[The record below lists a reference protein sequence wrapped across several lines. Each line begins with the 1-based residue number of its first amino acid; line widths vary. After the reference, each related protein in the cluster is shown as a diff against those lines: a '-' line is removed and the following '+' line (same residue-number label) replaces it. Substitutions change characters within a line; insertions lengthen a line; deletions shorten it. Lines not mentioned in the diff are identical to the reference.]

1 MYIGYVLEIYR
12 VDLLILRTPLSSLV
26 LNNISFSFILTLEFK
41 L

>member
-1 MYIGYVLEIYR
+1 MYIDHVPEIDR
-12 VDLLILRTPLSSLV
+12 VDLSILGTPPSSLV